1 SPMTIG
7 SFVIPGVPGM
17 RMVIFSLALIL
28 IILFRR
34 EGIMGMRE
42 LSWDMFFSR
51 GKRSRIQDDKEGETR

>member
-1 SPMTIG
+1 
-7 SFVIPGVPGM
+7 M

-42 LSWDMFFSR
+42 LSWDMLFSR
-51 GKRSRIQDDKEGETR
+51 GSRARNHDEEGEDRR